1 MVIITYNA
9 VIADF
14 TVISFWFTANL
25 AGFTVSV
32 EVELGF
38 LVYLCLLLI
47 KLIRVKDFLL
57 IVFK

>member
-1 MVIITYNA
+1 MVIITYYA

-14 TVISFWFTANL
+14 TVIGFWFTTNL

-47 KLIRVKDFLL
+47 KLIRVKDFFL
-57 IVFK
+57 IVLK